1 MAISV
6 LRQLVPRAAAAVR
19 DLPVVLVSGLLLV
32 ALLLSGSGCSTYE
45 QHVRLMREQFYAG
58 DLTGARATI
67 EKVRKRHR
75 KEADVVALESAIVSL
90 TNGDPKQAERT
101 LREVRDHFDH
111 FEQTSAAELA
121 ASMLADDNRRS
132 YAGEDYEK
140 VLIRAFLAISNLM
153 SDGGDAGA
161 YALQVADK
169 QQQIIEAGADKNG
182 ENPKLAYQRVALG
195 PYIHGLLR
203 EQTHANY
210 DDAARDSAIVC
221 SWQPD
226 FPFGQQDLERATHGH
241 HSAPG
246 NGVLYV
252 FALVGRGPYKETS
265 LEIPTT
271 AALLVADR
279 ILSATNKYTLPPTIA
294 PVKVPK
300 VVVPGTVVRD
310 VRVSVDRQAVGGT
323 ATISDIGHMAVQQ
336 YDAIFP
342 RVLARAVVRR
352 VVKKGIVLGAKEAT
366 GQSSNTLGSLALDAV
381 GVAWEASEAADT
393 RAWSL
398 LPDKIQVLRIELP
411 AGDHQI
417 VLEPMTAYGTPS
429 GAYEQAVTIGNGRN
443 TYVLANFPDSRL
455 VGKIL
460 TNQP

>member
-1 MAISV
+1 MALSTRFCPK
-6 LRQLVPRAAAAVR
+6 LLAAW
-19 DLPVVLVSGLLLV
+19 LLV
-32 ALLLSGSGCSTYE
+32 GLALLSAGACSTYE
-45 QHVRLMREQFYAG
+45 QHVRVMRDQFYAG
-58 DLTGARATI
+58 DLAGARETV
-67 EKVRKRHR
+67 EKVRKRHH
-75 KEADVVALESAIVSL
+75 KEADVVALEQAIISL
-90 TNGDPKQAERT
+90 ADGEPKQAERT
-101 LREVRDHFDH
+101 LREVRDHFDY
-111 FEQTSAAELA
+111 FEQQSAGELA

-132 YAGEDYEK
+132 YSGEDYEK

-153 SDGGDAGA
+153 TDGGDAGA
-161 YALQVADK
+161 YALQVAEK
-169 QQQIIEAGADKNG
+169 QQEIIESGADKEG
-182 ENPKLAYQRVALG
+182 ENPKLAYQRVAVG
-195 PYIHGLLR
+195 PYIHALLR

-252 FALVGRGPYKETS
+252 FALVGRGPYKEES

-300 VVVPGTVVRD
+300 VVVPGCVVRE
-310 VRVSVDRQAVGGT
+310 VRVTLDNQPVGAT
-323 ATISDIGHMAVQQ
+323 ATISNIGQMAVQQ
-336 YDAIFP
+336 YDAIYP

-352 VVKKGIVLGAKEAT
+352 VVKKGVVLGAKEAT
-366 GQSSNTLGSLALDAV
+366 GQSSGTLGSIALDAV
-381 GVAWEASEAADT
+381 GVAWEATEAADT

-398 LPDKIQVLRIELP
+398 LPDRIQVLRIELP
-411 AGDHQI
+411 AGTHQML
-417 VLEPMTAYGTPS
+417 LEPITAYGTAS
-429 GAYEQAVTIGNGRN
+429 DARRQEVTIGNGRN
-443 TYVLANFPDSRL
+443 TYVLANFPDAKL
-455 VGKIL
+455 VGEIL